1 VSALASTLRIRPGEG
16 RLVGSVV
23 GLLFVA
29 SAGITLGESGV
40 NALFFERI
48 GPDALPVMYLAQ
60 GVTGLVAMLVL
71 TGSLARFD
79 RRRAYVVMPALV
91 AAVVVIERAIVATNV
106 NWIYRVLWLTVAVAS
121 LLQSVYLWGAAGAVT
136 DTRRAKRLFPLFGS
150 GAILGSVVGGL
161 VTGPLARAIG
171 VGNLLLV
178 WLRACSAHPSSPRE
192 CWGCG
197 CRRAPA
203 AGAPGAGHP
212 RCVTSR
218 RGSRSFAV
226 RRC

>member
-1 VSALASTLRIRPGEG
+1 MNALASILRIRPGEG
-16 RLVGSVV
+16 RMVGSVV

-29 SAGITLGESGV
+29 SAGLTIGESGV

-79 RRRAYVVMPALV
+79 RRRAYIVMPALL
-91 AAVVVIERAIVATNV
+91 AVVVVVERAIVATDV
-106 NWIYRVLWLTVAVAS
+106 HWIYRALWLTVAVAS
-121 LLQSVYLWGAAGAVT
+121 LVQSVYLWGAAGAVT

-161 VTGPLARAIG
+161 LTGPLAGTTLTAI
-171 VGNLLLV
+171 
-178 WLRACSAHPSSPRE
+178 PSTTSF
-192 CWGCG
+192 WFGWFDFF
-197 CRRAPA
+197 
-203 AGAPGAGHP
+203 PGTALW
-212 RCVTSR
+212 
-218 RGSRSFAV
+218 RG
-226 RRC
+226 